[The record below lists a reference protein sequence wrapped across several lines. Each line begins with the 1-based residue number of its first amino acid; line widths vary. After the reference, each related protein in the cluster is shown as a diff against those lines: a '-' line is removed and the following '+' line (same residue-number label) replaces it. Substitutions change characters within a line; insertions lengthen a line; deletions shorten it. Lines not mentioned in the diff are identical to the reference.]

1 MPSTSS
7 FEILAPRPALRGALA
22 LLAAALAGAPA
33 HAQQAGSPTVPPRRP
48 LAIIHATIHTMNDSV
63 PIRDGTVVV
72 DRGRIVSVGSGS
84 TVKVPANARVVD
96 ASGKFVIPGLWD
108 MHVHTAVPD
117 GASLLGLYVAN
128 GVTGVRDMG
137 GDFAIIRRWR
147 DEIRGG
153 KRAGPRIVASGPY
166 VQGGDAAL
174 PHFVARTPEQA
185 EAAVDSLARLGVD
198 FVKVHALV
206 PRDAFFALA
215 RAARARGLPL
225 AGHLQ
230 TDVTVEEAA
239 DSGQRSLEHLDGFL
253 NPCSAA
259 DSARLSAAYPLDR
272 YVLGECSTSDQTPVY
287 RHIATRPTWV
297 TPTFVAL
304 EMLAA
309 LPKERLPSD
318 TLAHYLPPTLRAAM
332 AAALEIP
339 PDMPA
344 DASVL
349 GRALW
354 TKRLEVVKG
363 LAQSGVPILAG
374 TDAPLPNSIPG
385 FGMHAELETLVRSGL
400 SPWRALRTATAEPAR
415 YFVTDTVGTLCA
427 GCVADLVVLDAD
439 PLRDIRNTRRIA
451 LVVADGR
458 AYSPA
463 ALAALRQ
470 SALRAAK
477 PAAKPR

>member
-7 FEILAPRPALRGALA
+7 FEILAPRPALRRALA
-22 LLAAALAGAPA
+22 LFAVALAAPA
-33 HAQQAGSPTVPPRRP
+33 HAQQAGSETVPPRRP

-72 DRGRIVSVGSGS
+72 DGGRIVSVGAGS
-84 TVKVPANARVVD
+84 TIKVPANARVID
-96 ASGKFVIPGLWD
+96 AAGKFVIPGLWD

-117 GASLLGLYVAN
+117 GAGLLGLYIAN

-137 GDFAIIRRWR
+137 GDFAVIRRWR

-153 KRAGPRIVASGPY
+153 RRAGPRIVASGPY

-185 EAAVDSLARLGVD
+185 QAAVDSLARLGVD

-215 RAARARGLPL
+215 RAARVRGLPL

-230 TDVTVEEAA
+230 SDVTVEEAA

-259 DSARLSAAYPLDR
+259 DSVRLSAAYPLDR
-272 YVLGECSTSDQTPVY
+272 FVLGECSTNDQTPVY
-287 RHIATRPTWV
+287 RHIAARPTWV

-339 PDMPA
+339 PDMPS

-354 TKRLEVVKG
+354 TKRLEVVRG

-385 FGMHAELETLVRSGL
+385 FGMHAELEALVRSGL

-415 YFVTDTVGTLCA
+415 YFASDTVGTVCK
-427 GCVADLVVLDAD
+427 GCVADLLVLNAD

-458 AYSPA
+458 AYTPA
-463 ALAALRQ
+463 ALAALRE
-470 SALRAAK
+470 SALRAAR
-477 PAAKPR
+477 PGAKSQ